1 MLPIIKFTGELP
13 ERLRGRSQLSDEK
26 VRESVKSIIAGVR
39 ERGDA
44 ALIDYTENF
53 DHVKLDAKNL
63 RVTES
68 EIDAA
73 YDKVDKRLIEAIRHS
88 ARRIR
93 A

>member
-44 ALIDYTENF
+44 ALIDYTEKIRPCETGCKEPAR
-53 DHVKLDAKNL
+53 D
-63 RVTES
+63 R
-68 EIDAA
+68 
-73 YDKVDKRLIEAIRHS
+73 KRD
-88 ARRIR
+88 RRGL
-93 A
+93 